1 MKQFIT
7 LTSRIINR
15 SHIIEIFKEPNKYFI
30 YMSNNSL
37 YGELVMANGSVST
50 KYNIIEICE
59 KSNKRDYTTIT
70 DVINEIN

>member
-1 MKQFIT
+1 MNQFIQ